1 MRNTVLLAALA
12 GAAACTG
19 PETVDDGVENANFDK
34 QIDGLNDLDEPD
46 TVESF
51 DARMCVAG
59 NGTIYVVWRDARVG
73 PSDVWFNRSDDGGQ
87 TFLSSPILVKQG
99 PGNAS
104 GVQLA
109 CAGER
114 VYVVWEDDRD
124 GETGYQNI
132 YVNFS
137 TNSGD
142 DWLAADVALD
152 NDPDGLAISLGPQIR
167 LSGNKVHI
175 VWYDQLEG
183 APDVYMSTSINGGRK
198 FEEPIRVSGDRED
211 ESGAGEY
218 WSGNPQMEVDSA
230 GRIYVVWEDT
240 RNGRQDI
247 FASVSSTE
255 GRSFGPQKRID
266 TGDTRGTAYSFSP
279 KLGVSEGHAY
289 VVWHDSRAGVGRD
302 IFMNYSSDGGDNWFD
317 AAVRAEGDAA
327 GFSESI
333 NPDILVDGDTAH
345 IVWQDQRDLGYDI
358 YYRKAVAG
366 VLDETIEELDV
377 RLDTDGPGVGNSDR
391 PSIALNGEDMVV
403 AWRDYRADGADQGY
417 NDLYYNHTLK
427 EDVIEGW
434 ADEDLRLDS
443 IADGTSFTE
452 DLNLEI
458 HNGEIYAAW
467 IDGRNGTRN
476 VFFSRTIIGEAVESL
491 LDYVTDPNDAQ
502 GQQ

>member
-1 MRNTVLLAALA
+1 
-12 GAAACTG
+12 
-19 PETVDDGVENANFDK
+19 
-34 QIDGLNDLDEPD
+34 
-46 TVESF
+46 
-51 DARMCVAG
+51 
-59 NGTIYVVWRDARVG
+59 
-73 PSDVWFNRSDDGGQ
+73 
-87 TFLSSPILVKQG
+87 
-99 PGNAS
+99 
-104 GVQLA
+104 
-109 CAGER
+109 
-114 VYVVWEDDRD
+114 
-124 GETGYQNI
+124 
-132 YVNFS
+132 
-137 TNSGD
+137 
-142 DWLAADVALD
+142 
-152 NDPDGLAISLGPQIR
+152 
-167 LSGNKVHI
+167 
-175 VWYDQLEG
+175 
-183 APDVYMSTSINGGRK
+183 
-198 FEEPIRVSGDRED
+198 
-211 ESGAGEY
+211 
-218 WSGNPQMEVDSA
+218 
-230 GRIYVVWEDT
+230 
-240 RNGRQDI
+240 
-247 FASVSSTE
+247 
-255 GRSFGPQKRID
+255 
-266 TGDTRGTAYSFSP
+266 
-279 KLGVSEGHAY
+279 VSEGHAY